1 MANLVYRQSST
12 PTTPGSTSVK
22 GSGLTSL
29 EVDANMKSLDND
41 IQTRTTI
48 AQATQIASDTAI
60 ALAIALG

>member
-1 MANLVYRQSST
+1 MANIVYRTNSN
-12 PTTPGSTSVK
+12 PTTPVSTVVK

-41 IQTRTTI
+41 IQAKYAA
-48 AQATQIASDTAI
+48 AQQYAMDQAI